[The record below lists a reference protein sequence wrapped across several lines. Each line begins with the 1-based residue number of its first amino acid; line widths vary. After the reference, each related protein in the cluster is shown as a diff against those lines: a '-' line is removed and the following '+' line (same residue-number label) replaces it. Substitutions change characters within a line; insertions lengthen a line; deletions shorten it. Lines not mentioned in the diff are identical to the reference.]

1 MRKYLISKIN
11 LSDKLLIFLAVNYS
25 IPFIINVKRL
35 KYNNIRTI
43 RNYVL
48 MGADTKIMKG
58 DIIEDGSVIG
68 TGAIVTGFVNQNSI
82 YVGIPAKK
90 VSDNIYWERERK

>member
-1 MRKYLISKIN
+1 
-11 LSDKLLIFLAVNYS
+11 
-25 IPFIINVKRL
+25 
-35 KYNNIRTI
+35 
-43 RNYVL
+43 